1 MDKWCLLCPHRGSSW
16 PVIHSADA
24 SFLPRESQAFR
35 WGAGVAECGF
45 PHGTGTELQLA
56 TGAGRNDRER
66 EWTGPLVPRCSRSRI
81 HCCLK
86 TETGLPFTELTQREV
101 HFSDIWGYFSSWAI
115 AIKLKFLKTKIISW
129 SLKDFWKSFH
139 RLKKIQ
145 LSIHSV
151 KQALPQHVMWVTYV
165 VWTIR
170 VFEW

>member
-1 MDKWCLLCPHRGSSW
+1 MLLSYHENLKPSDGELVWQSVDFLMEQEQNCNW
-16 PVIHSADA
+16 P
-24 SFLPRESQAFR
+24 P
-35 WGAGVAECGF
+35 
-45 PHGTGTELQLA
+45 ELGE
-56 TGAGRNDRER
+56 TIER